1 MKLKNYYK
9 IFIKKR
15 FFLLFFF
22 IIISF
27 PNFANSEI
35 LKKIIIEGNER
46 VSDNTINVFSSLS
59 INEEVDQN
67 RLNTILNDI
76 YSSGF
81 FKDVELK
88 FENNILTIKVIE
100 NPIIQN
106 INYDGIKSKELL
118 NTVIQNLT
126 LKERSP
132 FNEIFLSSDK
142 EKIINTLKTL
152 GYYFSE
158 IDVFKEILDDNKVN
172 ITYNINIGD
181 KAKINQIL
189 FIGNKIFKD
198 NKLKSLIIS
207 EEYKFWKFI
216 SGRKYLNEN
225 IISLDNRMLRNYYL
239 NNGYYNVEINSSF
252 AKLANENDFEL
263 IFNIDAGEKVYFDKL
278 KLNLPDDFNRTNFK
292 NLENLFEKIK
302 NEPYSLYTIE
312 KILNQIELI
321 TLNEEYYS
329 INAAL
334 NEEIINNKINITF
347 NIKKTEDFYVEKIN
361 IYGNNV
367 TRENVIRNQFFL
379 DEGDPYSEI
388 LKNKTINE
396 LKSLNFFKS
405 VDAEII
411 NGQNINSKI
420 ININVEE
427 KPTGEISASA
437 GIGTTENSIGF
448 GVKENNFLG
457 KGISLNSNLTISTDS
472 VKGLLSV
479 KNPNLYNTDK
489 SITFD
494 IEASELDK
502 FTDFGYK
509 TSKTGVSIST
519 NFEYL
524 DDLKLG
530 IGNSNYYQNIE
541 TDSTA
546 SANQQKQ
553 KGDYFDSYIKFDFDY
568 DKRNQKFQTTSG
580 YRSFYSVDLPVISE
594 TYSLIN
600 TYNYKYFTELYE
612 NNITSLSVYLNS
624 VHSISGDNVKL
635 SERLYVPSKN
645 LRGFKYGAVGPK
657 DGDDYIGGNFI
668 STINLSSTLPKIL
681 ENSQNTDISIFLD
694 AANVWG
700 VDYNSSINDSNSI
713 RSSIGL
719 TLDWF
724 SPIGPMNFSLSQPI
738 TKASSDETE
747 TFRFSLGT
755 TF

>member
-15 FFLLFFF
+15 FFLLFFY

-142 EKIINTLKTL
+142 EKMINTLKTL

-580 YRSFYSVDLPVISE
+580 YRSFYSIDLPVISE

>member
-15 FFLLFFF
+15 FFLLFFY

-181 KAKINQIL
+181 KAKINQIS

-252 AKLANENDFEL
+252 AKLVNENDFEL

-612 NNITSLSVYLNS
+612 NNVTSLSVYLNS

>member
-252 AKLANENDFEL
+252 AKLVNENDFEL

-494 IEASELDK
+494 IEALELDK

-612 NNITSLSVYLNS
+612 NNVTSLSVYLNS

>member
-15 FFLLFFF
+15 FFLLFFY

-27 PNFANSEI
+27 PNFANAEI

-142 EKIINTLKTL
+142 EKMINTLKTL

-181 KAKINQIL
+181 KAKINQIS

-252 AKLANENDFEL
+252 AKLVNENDFEL

-580 YRSFYSVDLPVISE
+580 YRSFYSIDLPVISE